1 MDKKRRMKSLNL
13 KVEHLRL
20 EIEDREESIRN
31 FERDFLEEISKI
43 EIEEI
48 NGVQQQPVIPQVN
61 LIDQSVPD
69 EEEVPPGDFVDRPED
84 IKKVWKSIAALT
96 HPDKT
101 GNDPEKTELYKRASE
116 AMNKGS
122 FDEIFRIA
130 VQLGIDLPDMGDNGV
145 EILQSISS
153 DLEKKLKDTETSV
166 LWMWGTTSPEKRQG
180 IIDIYLRSRGKKRK
194 PPVQSGGIT

>member
-48 NGVQQQPVIPQVN
+48 AGVQQHSVIPQVN
-61 LIDQSVPD
+61 LIDQSVPN

-84 IKKVWKSIAALT
+84 IKKVWKSIAAIT

-153 DLEKKLKDTETSV
+153 DLEKKLKDSETSV

-194 PPVQSGGIT
+194 PPVQSGGST